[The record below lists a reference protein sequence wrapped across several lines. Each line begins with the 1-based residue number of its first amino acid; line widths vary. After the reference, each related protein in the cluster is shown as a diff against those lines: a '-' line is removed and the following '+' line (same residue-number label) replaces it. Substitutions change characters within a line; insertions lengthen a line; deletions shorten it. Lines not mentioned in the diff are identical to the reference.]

1 MIEVLCRAKPFS
13 LNCFTISFYTQRLF
27 TFLNQDLTKFC
38 ISLMKS
44 LAIVLSRMKHEL
56 FSNVIKDAR
65 NQDEKDFHYTMF
77 ALNYL

>member
-1 MIEVLCRAKPFS
+1 
-13 LNCFTISFYTQRLF
+13 
-27 TFLNQDLTKFC
+27 
-38 ISLMKS
+38 MKS